1 MLRLRPRAPGFIAAV
16 TAVMLCAQAAGAP
29 RTAPPT
35 GLRENTPGTHALTGA
50 RLVVAPG
57 KIVERGALVIRDGV
71 IVAAGADVEI
81 PPEARE
87 WDCRGKTI
95 YAGFIDAL
103 GELSAE
109 ASKLGVSEKH
119 GAGYWNPKVT
129 PQVDADARYGLD
141 AETNKQLRSQG
152 FTARLV
158 APSAGIIKGTSALVS
173 TEDEP
178 GSRSILKP
186 RVALHLM
193 LTPSRGDDLYPKSP
207 MGAMALV
214 RQAFYDARW
223 FASAWQAY
231 EKQPGLP
238 RPERNDALAAMQD
251 AASGKMPVVVRTLDE
266 LYCLRAHQLAQEFD
280 LKAILEG
287 SGHEYRRVEAI
298 KATELPV
305 IVPLVFPKPPRVSTP
320 EAAMSAS
327 LEELMHWDIAPENP
341 GRLAAAGIK
350 IAFTTHGLSDPGGF
364 LAALRKA
371 VERGLSTDAALQAL
385 TVTPAELFGVGDRL
399 GTLEAGKMASF
410 VVADGELFDKRTK
423 LVETWVDGQR
433 YELSHAPLAD
443 LRGRWEVQLAK
454 PDGGSET
461 LTIELDGEPEKLGG
475 KIKRGVQETA
485 LTRAALDGAQFV
497 AQFPAKPL
505 GWEGVLQI
513 SGTISS
519 SSDRSAEENQQP
531 TWLGFLAW
539 SSGERSA
546 CSARRTAPYQ
556 AQQEDK
562 TEPKSDAAQ
571 GDQKTENDSTK
582 SALYPVN
589 FPLGAFGVSGLP
601 EQPKAVLFQHATIW
615 TCGPG
620 GVIENASVLI
630 REGKIAAV
638 GADIDLPADAVLI
651 DAEGKHLT
659 PGIIDC
665 HTHIATDGG
674 INEMSQSITAEVRI
688 GDFIDPNDVHIYRQ
702 LAGGVTTANVLH
714 GSANTIGGQN
724 QVVKLRW
731 GALAEELKFAGAPPG
746 IKFALG
752 ENVKQNHWGPGT
764 RYPQSRMGVE
774 QVVTDAFNAAID
786 YRRRWS
792 EWREKQTGLPPRTD
806 LELDAL
812 VEVLEG
818 KRHVHCHSYRQDE
831 ILAFLRTCDEFGV
844 RVRTLQHVLEG
855 YKVAEKIAKHGAGA
869 SSFSDWWGYKFEVF
883 DAIPYNGA
891 MLHRAGVLTS
901 FNSDDPELARRLNLE
916 AAKAVK
922 YGGVS
927 PEEALKFVTSNPAR
941 QLGIDAQVGSL
952 EAGKDA
958 DLVVWSSSPLS
969 SYARCEQT
977 WIDGR
982 KYFDRQTDIERRR
995 ETASMRAAL
1004 IQRVLASGEAAEGL
1018 DDRKKETW
1026 PRDDIVCHDHDDD
1039 GEIR

>member
-1 MLRLRPRAPGFIAAV
+1 MLCLRPRWPWFVAMATPLLLSARAA
-16 TAVMLCAQAAGAP
+16 AAP

-35 GLRENTPGTHALTGA
+35 GLRENTPSTHALVDA

-57 KIVERGALVIRDGV
+57 KVIEHGALVIREGV

-81 PPEARE
+81 PPEARR

-95 YAGFIDAL
+95 YPGFIDAM

-119 GAGYWNPKVT
+119 GAGYWNPKVM
-129 PQVDADARYGLD
+129 PQIDAAARYSSDADA
-141 AETNKQLRSQG
+141 NKRFRSQG
-152 FTARLV
+152 FTARLI
-158 APSAGIIKGTSALVS
+158 APSAGIIKGVSALVS
-173 TEDEP
+173 MNDDSGGNT
-178 GSRSILKP
+178 ILAP

-207 MGAMALV
+207 MGAVALV

-223 FASAWQAY
+223 CAAAWQAY

-238 RPERNDALAAMQD
+238 RPERNDALVALQD
-251 AASGKMPVVVRTLDE
+251 ASSGKMPIVVRTLDE
-266 LYCLRAHQLAQEFD
+266 LYCLRADRLAKEFE
-280 LKAILEG
+280 LNVILEG

-305 IVPLVFPKPPRVSTP
+305 IVPLDFPKPPNVSTP
-320 EAAMSAS
+320 EAAMSVS
-327 LEELMHWDIAPENP
+327 LEELMHWDLAPENP

-350 IAFTTHGLSDPGGF
+350 IALTSHGLKETGDF
-364 LAALRKA
+364 LAAVRKA
-371 VERGLSTDAALQAL
+371 VDRGLSPEAALAAL
-385 TVTPAELFGVGDRL
+385 TVTPAELFGVADRL

-410 VVADGELFDKRTK
+410 IITNGDLFDPGAK
-423 LVETWVDGQR
+423 LIETWVDGR
-433 YELSHAPLAD
+433 RHELAHAPLAD
-443 LRGRWEVQLAK
+443 LRGTWEAKLSK
-454 PDGGSET
+454 PDGGAET
-461 LTIELDGEPEKLGG
+461 LMFELAGEPEKLSG
-475 KIKRGVQETA
+475 KIKRGDREAT
-485 LTRAALDGAQFV
+485 LTRAALDGAQF
-497 AQFPAKPL
+497 AARFDAKSL
-505 GWEGVLQI
+505 GWQGVLQI
-513 SGTISS
+513 SGTVSMPP
-519 SSDRSAEENQQP
+519 DRSTDEEVRP
-531 TWLGFLAW
+531 SWLGFLIW

-546 CSARRTAPYQ
+546 CSARRTKPFESQ
-556 AQQEDK
+556 AAQSH
-562 TEPKSDAAQ
+562 PPSDAGN
-571 GDQKTENDSTK
+571 GDAGDEKSSK

-589 FPLGAFGVSGLP
+589 FPLGAFGVSSPP

-615 TCGPG
+615 TCSPA
-620 GVIENASVLI
+620 GVIEDASVLV

-638 GADIDLPADAVLI
+638 GANVDVPADVVLI
-651 DAEGKHLT
+651 DAKDKHLT

-724 QVVKLRW
+724 QVIKLRW
-731 GALAEELKFAGAPPG
+731 GALPEELKFTGAPPG

-786 YRRRWS
+786 YRRRWN
-792 EWREKQTGLPPRTD
+792 EWREEQTGLPPRTD
-806 LELDAL
+806 LELEAL

-831 ILAFLRTCDEFGV
+831 ILAFLRTCQNFGV

-855 YKVAEKIAKHGAGA
+855 YKVADAIARHGAGA
-869 SSFSDWWGYKFEVF
+869 SSFSDWWGYKFEVY

-891 MLHRAGVLTS
+891 MLHQAGVLTS

-922 YGGVS
+922 YGGVP
-927 PEEALKFVTSNPAR
+927 PEEALKFVTINPAK
-941 QLGIDAQVGSL
+941 QLGVDAHVGSL

-958 DLVVWSSSPLS
+958 DLVVWNSSPLS

-995 ETASMRAAL
+995 ETAGMRAAL
-1004 IQRVLASGEAAEGL
+1004 IQRVLASGEPTEGL
-1018 DDRKKETW
+1018 DERKKESW